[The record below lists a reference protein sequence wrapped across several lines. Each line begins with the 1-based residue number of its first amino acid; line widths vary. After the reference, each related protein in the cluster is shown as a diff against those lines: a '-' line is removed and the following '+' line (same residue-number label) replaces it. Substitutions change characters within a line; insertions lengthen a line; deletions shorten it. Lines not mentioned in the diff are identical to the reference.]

1 MRRRAVA
8 HPNIAMNRP
17 SFPEIY
23 MTLARALAGRS
34 TCSVEHVGAVITSV
48 DFRKVLAVG
57 YRGNATGLPNKCD
70 HPNAGADCGCL
81 HAEENA
87 VIHCDAP
94 RSEPKI
100 AFISHLPCYACAK
113 RFIQLG
119 GIQDL
124 YYGDTVSADRTDE
137 KAIVDLLSGVG
148 TRVHRFSDE

>member
-1 MRRRAVA
+1 
-8 HPNIAMNRP
+8 MNRP

-23 MTLARALAGRS
+23 MTLARSLAGRS

-57 YRGNATGLPNKCD
+57 YRGNATGLPNRCD
-70 HPNAGADCGCL
+70 HTVERGDCGCL

-100 AFISHLPCYACAK
+100 VFISHLPCRACAK

-119 GIQDL
+119 GVQDL
-124 YYGDTVSADRTDE
+124 YFGDGSSLERADE
-137 KAIVDLLSGVG
+137 PSIVQLLSGVG
-148 TRVHRFSDE
+148 TRVHRFPETE